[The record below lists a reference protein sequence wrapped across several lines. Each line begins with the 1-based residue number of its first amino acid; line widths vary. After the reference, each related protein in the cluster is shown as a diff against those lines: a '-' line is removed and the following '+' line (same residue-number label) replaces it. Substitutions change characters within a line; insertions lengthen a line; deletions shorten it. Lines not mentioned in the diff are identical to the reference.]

1 MRSDSAGSGRPVSR
15 LTSRS
20 RWRLIVLQVL
30 LVSLVVTL
38 LGRLAYLQVAGGS
51 RAAAAGG
58 QGSQIV
64 SAPRGVIL
72 DQTGQPLAANRSAI
86 DVVVDRTAL
95 KRQPDAGAAS
105 LAKVAAATGDDP
117 QKLRIRM
124 IPCGQPGAAAGCFT
138 GGADEPLPV
147 AKDVPVAAVLDLIEN
162 PGRYPGVMV
171 ASRSVRDLPAV
182 DGAKAAHLLG
192 YLGAPNQREL
202 DADPALSPRS
212 RVGRTGLEAQ
222 YEADL
227 RGTDGSRSVVTSPSG
242 EPTVVSETPPKPG
255 NYLVTSIDVHLQA
268 VVEREL
274 AAALQRARDSG
285 LRGDGG
291 AAVVLDVTNG
301 QVLAMASA
309 PDYDPSIFSK
319 GVDKSTYD
327 RMSSDAGGR
336 PLLNRVTQGDL
347 APASTFK
354 VISTAAAVAAG
365 YDLNGSY
372 PCPSS
377 YEVSGQ
383 VFHNYES
390 ESYGDI
396 SLARA
401 LEVSCDTVFYR
412 IAHNLWQ
419 ADGGS
424 APAAAPKDQLIATAR
439 GFGLGA
445 VTGIDLPGESSGRIV
460 DRQRKQSDYAELG
473 PAYCRRATA
482 GYPEEPDPAQAE
494 LFKKYAAEYCADG
507 DKYRAGDAVNFAI
520 GQGDSLATP
529 LQIATMYAAIAN
541 GGTLFEPH
549 LAKAVMAA
557 DGTPV
562 RTIQPRQK
570 GRLPVAPA
578 TLDYIRGA
586 LAGVPREGTAHIAFS
601 GFPLDQIPIAAKTGT
616 AEVDGR
622 QTTSWFASYAPA
634 DKPRYAVVFMVTQ
647 GGTGAGT
654 SGPSVRAV
662 YESLFGVVD
671 GVAGKAPS
679 VLKGGAPQSAL
690 PQPAAAPPTAGNPSQ
705 SSPASP

>member
-1 MRSDSAGSGRPVSR
+1 
-15 LTSRS
+15 
-20 RWRLIVLQVL
+20 LIVLEVL
-30 LVSLVVTL
+30 LLSLVVTL
-38 LGRLAYLQVAGGS
+38 LGRLAYLQAAGGS
-51 RAAAAGG
+51 RGAALVG

-72 DQTGQPLAANRSAI
+72 DQTGQPLAANRTAV
-86 DVVVDRTAL
+86 DVVVDRAAL

-105 LAKVAAATGDDP
+105 LAKVAAAIGDDEAV
-117 QKLRIRM
+117 LRVRM
-124 IPCGQPGAAAGCFT
+124 IPCGQPGAAPGCFT
-138 GGADEPLPV
+138 GAATEPLPV
-147 AKDVPVAAVLDLIEN
+147 AKDVPVGDVLDLIEN
-162 PGRYPGVMV
+162 PGRYPGVSV
-171 ASRSVRDLPAV
+171 VSRSVRTLPAV
-182 DGAKAAHLLG
+182 DGAKASHLLG
-192 YLGAPNQREL
+192 YLGSPNQQEL
-202 DADPALSPRS
+202 DEDPSLAPRS
-212 RVGRTGLEAQ
+212 QVGRTGLEAQ
-222 YEADL
+222 YESEL
-227 RGTDGSRSVVTSPSG
+227 RGRDGSRTVVTAADG
-242 EPTVVSETPPKPG
+242 TPTVVSERPAQPG
-255 NYLVTSIDVHLQA
+255 NYVVTSIDVRLQA

-274 AAALQRARDSG
+274 AAALQRAQASG
-285 LRGDGG
+285 LRGDSG

-301 QVLAMASA
+301 QVLALASA
-309 PDYDPSIFSK
+309 PDYDPGMLTK
-319 GVDKSTYD
+319 GVDQATYD
-327 RMSSDAGGR
+327 QLSSDAGGR

-365 YDLNGSY
+365 YDLDGSY

-377 YEVSGQ
+377 YEIAGQ
-383 VFHNYES
+383 VFRNYES

-396 SLARA
+396 SFARA

-419 ADGGS
+419 TDGGS
-424 APAAAPKDQLIATAR
+424 SPQAVPKDQLIATAR
-439 GFGLGA
+439 GFGLGTA
-445 VTGIDLPGESSGRIV
+445 TGIDLPGESTGRIV

-473 PAYCRRATA
+473 PAYCRRAQT
-482 GYPEEPDPAQAE
+482 GYPEEADPAQAD

-549 LAKAVMAA
+549 LAKAILAP

-562 RTIQPRQK
+562 RTIEPKRN
-570 GRLPVAPA
+570 GRLPASA
-578 TLDYIRGA
+578 ETLDYIQEA
-586 LAGVPREGTAHIAFS
+586 LVGVPRDGTAKIAFS
-601 GFPLDQIPIAAKTGT
+601 GFPLGQIPIAAKTGT

-654 SGPSVRAV
+654 SGPSVRGV
-662 YESLFGVVD
+662 YEALFGVVD
-671 GVAGKAPS
+671 GVAGRAPS
-679 VLKGGAPQSAL
+679 VLPGGEPQSAL
-690 PQPAAAPPTAGNPSQ
+690 PQPAAAQGTGGTPSAR
-705 SSPASP
+705 PATGP